1 MVVNRPFCIIILRNA
16 CSKKKHVNCVA
27 YVGGPLVAFSFLV
40 KFYQLKNEEC
50 EKMDFWDFNC

>member
-1 MVVNRPFCIIILRNA
+1 MIILRYA
-16 CSKKKHVNCVA
+16 YSKKKHANCVA
-27 YVGGPLVAFSFLV
+27 YARGPLVVFLFLV